1 MKKTIKN
8 ILLVCLLVVIPI
20 AVSAEVKLKPVISNK
35 PVNTET
41 IANNKEVRTYAVEIE
56 PSDTSKKIS
65 EATFTFDYSSAV
77 TDLVCDD
84 NPENGF
90 VATTDKTGNSRKC
103 TFAIPESKEGV
114 AGQKIKIGYVKVT
127 VDKTAKDED
136 CVINYSLDG
145 VKGTIKPNPETG
157 MNIPYAVIG
166 IGAVTVAVI
175 YFATRRKNKL
185 YKI

>member
-8 ILLVCLLVVIPI
+8 ILLVCLLVVIPM
-20 AVSAEVKLKPVISNK
+20 AVSAEVTLKPIISNT
-35 PVNTET
+35 PVKTEAGTNNTE
-41 IANNKEVRTYAVEIE
+41 IRTYAVEIA
-56 PSDTSKKIS
+56 PSDSTKKIT

-77 TDLVCDD
+77 KTLDCED
-84 NPENGF
+84 NPANGF
-90 VATTDKTGNSRKC
+90 IASTVIDGNGKKC
-103 TFAIPESKEGV
+103 TFAIPESKDGI
-114 AGQKIKIGYVKVT
+114 AGQKIQVGYVKIT

-145 VKGTIKPNPETG
+145 VKGQIKPNPETG

>member
-8 ILLVCLLVVIPI
+8 ILLVCLLVIIPI

-35 PVNTET
+35 PIKTEAGTNNTE
-41 IANNKEVRTYAVEIE
+41 IRTYAVEIE
-56 PSDTSKKIS
+56 PSDSTQKIT
-65 EATFTFDYSSAV
+65 EAKFTFDYSSAV
-77 TDLVCDD
+77 RTLDCED
-84 NPENGF
+84 NPDNGF
-90 VATTDKTGNSRKC
+90 IASTVIDGDGKKC
-103 TFAIPESKEGV
+103 TFAIPESKEGI
-114 AGQKIKIGYVKVT
+114 AGQKIRVGYVKVT

-145 VKGTIKPNPETG
+145 VEGKINPETG

-175 YFATRRKNKL
+175 YFATRRKSKL

>member
-8 ILLVCLLVVIPI
+8 ILLVCLLVVIPM
-20 AVSAEVKLKPVISNK
+20 AVSAEVTLKPVISNTPIK
-35 PVNTET
+35 TEAGANNTE
-41 IANNKEVRTYAVEIE
+41 IRTYAVEIE
-56 PSDTSKKIS
+56 PSDTTKKIS
-65 EATFTFDYSSAV
+65 EAKFTFDYSSAV
-77 TDLVCDD
+77 KTLTCEDEP
-84 NPENGF
+84 NNGF
-90 VATTDKTGNSRKC
+90 IATTNTSGAGKQC
-103 TFAIPESKEGV
+103 TFAIPESKEGI
-114 AGQKIKIGYVKVT
+114 AGQKIKVGYVKVT
-127 VDKTAKDED
+127 VDKNAKDED

-145 VKGTIKPNPETG
+145 VKGTIKPNPQTG